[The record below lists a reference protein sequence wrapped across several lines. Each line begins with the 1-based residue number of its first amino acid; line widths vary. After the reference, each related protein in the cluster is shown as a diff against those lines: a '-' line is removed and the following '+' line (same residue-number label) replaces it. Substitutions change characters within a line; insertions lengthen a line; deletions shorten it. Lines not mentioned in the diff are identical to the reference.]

1 MQFIVPAPNVL
12 FAPNVT
18 FATGD
23 VNTFHDI
30 VEASV
35 MCLSGKA
42 AVILVNLLYISLNS
56 TNEVPSLLKY

>member
-1 MQFIVPAPNVL
+1 MTSRDTNCPAIAPLPAPNVL

-35 MCLSGKA
+35 SVVSGFTFWSPAKRN
-42 AVILVNLLYISLNS
+42 VNHLRFS
-56 TNEVPSLLKY
+56 